1 MRPATSSRSADTT
14 LEVRS
19 AHLLGCQVLGYK
31 LDGNGSSSL
40 QSGPHVRFAEPTIEA
55 ALRSAGPARQSLD
68 SRVLG
73 QYGTILMAGV
83 AAEALLL
90 KEACLGIAGD
100 AQLLEGHLVTLRP
113 AWCYQRVHAFQ
124 CRAAR
129 RAAIILQHHIP
140 SLIALAACLRDDCS
154 LTLCFQAI

>member
-1 MRPATSSRSADTT
+1 MAVHEAGHFLAYGTLTGSPDTI

-31 LDGNGSSSL
+31 LDGDGSSSL
-40 QSGPHVRFAEPTIEA
+40 QSGPHVRFAEPKIQA

-90 KEACLGIAGD
+90 KEASTGVAGWALKLAMQDLKEPEQFAGD
-100 AQLLEGHLVTLRP
+100 LWAD
-113 AWCYQRVHAFQ
+113 
-124 CRAAR
+124 
-129 RAAIILQHHIP
+129 I
-140 SLIALAACLRDDCS
+140 
-154 LTLCFQAI
+154 